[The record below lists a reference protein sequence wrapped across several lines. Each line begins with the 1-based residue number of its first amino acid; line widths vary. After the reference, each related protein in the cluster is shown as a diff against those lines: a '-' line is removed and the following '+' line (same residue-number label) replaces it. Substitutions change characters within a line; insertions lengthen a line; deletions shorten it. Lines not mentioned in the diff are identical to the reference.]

1 MLQKGKKRRSK
12 KNETTAIILSILQ
25 WLFLTISSD
34 ITLKLFHHL
43 QQLMYEAPTLEC
55 INQATMFF
63 I

>member
-12 KNETTAIILSILQ
+12 KNETTANIRGILQ
-25 WLFLTISSD
+25 WLITTILSD

-43 QQLMYEAPTLEC
+43 QQLIHEPASMKC

>member
-25 WLFLTISSD
+25 WLISTILSD

-43 QQLMYEAPTLEC
+43 QQLMYEPASLEC